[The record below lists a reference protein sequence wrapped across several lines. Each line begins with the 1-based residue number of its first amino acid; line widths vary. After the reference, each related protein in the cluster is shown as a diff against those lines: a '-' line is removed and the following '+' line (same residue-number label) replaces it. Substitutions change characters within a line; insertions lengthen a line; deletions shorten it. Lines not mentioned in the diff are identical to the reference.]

1 MECLERETDTYFKM
15 SKLNKLK
22 VRITISQKIIT
33 QKRDGDGET
42 LLILTVDLM
51 EMAVFRL
58 KGKNVRR
65 CIYQLLI

>member
-15 SKLNKLK
+15 SKLNKLNYFSP
-22 VRITISQKIIT
+22 RKIVT

-42 LLILTVDLM
+42 LLIRTVDLM
-51 EMAVFRL
+51 EVVVFRL

-65 CIYQLLI
+65 CTYQLLI